1 MAYLF
6 EKRFES
12 YCSSLAALEEAP
24 LRDRTDSFVL
34 SGTAAKYCITFELAW
49 KVMKGIAREYY
60 GVTDYV
66 TGSPKETLRKAFSLS
81 LICDE
86 RWMEMLKL
94 RNDLAH
100 DYDLTIITEAF
111 DRITEEYLA
120 LFRDFQS
127 EVCALLKREN
137 NSLLKKDE

>member
-1 MAYLF
+1 MAYSF
-6 EKRFES
+6 EQRFAS
-12 YCSSLAALEEAP
+12 YCSSLSALEEAP

-49 KVMKGIAREYY
+49 KVMKGVAREHY

-66 TGSPKETLRKAFSLS
+66 TGSPKDTLRKAFELGMIS
-81 LICDE
+81 DD

-100 DYDLTIITEAF
+100 DYDLAIITEAF
-111 DRITEEYLA
+111 DAITKGYLT
-120 LFRDFQS
+120 LFREFRD
-127 EVCALLKREN
+127 EVR
-137 NSLLKKDE
+137 SLLKGDIV